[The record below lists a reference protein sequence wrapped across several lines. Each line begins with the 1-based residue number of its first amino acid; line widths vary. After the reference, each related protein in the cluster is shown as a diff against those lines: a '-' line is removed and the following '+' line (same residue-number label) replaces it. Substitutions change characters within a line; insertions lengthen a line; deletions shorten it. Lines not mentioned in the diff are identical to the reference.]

1 MSVRGVLV
9 RPAGESDERLLDAFA
24 CSAGPPCEAEVEAFV
39 RKDLLAWV
47 LAPGAAADDPR
58 ALLPL
63 DEADPA
69 HLVAVAAHE
78 RLTELQSRGVP
89 LSGIKAQV
97 VAVALTDRGT
107 RIAGR
112 RPGDLAFAALRA
124 DARRR
129 LPGTGRVLAAV
140 VAEANT
146 ASAALCDR
154 QRLTMI
160 IPRSPGYVWRVG
172 RL

>member
-1 MSVRGVLV
+1 
-9 RPAGESDERLLDAFA
+9 LLNTFA
-24 CSAGPPCEAEVEAFV
+24 CSTGPPYEAEVEAFV
-39 RKDLLAWV
+39 QKDLLAWM
-47 LAPGAAADDPR
+47 LAPGAAVDDPR
-58 ALLPL
+58 ALLL
-63 DEADPA
+63 FDEADPA

-78 RLTELQSRGVP
+78 RLTELQRRGTP
-89 LSGIKAQV
+89 LPGIKAQV

-112 RPGDLAFAALRA
+112 RPGDLAFAALRS

-129 LPGTGRVLAAV
+129 LPGSGLVLAAV
-140 VAEANT
+140 VADGNR

-154 QRLTMI
+154 QGLTVT
-160 IPRSPGYVWRVG
+160 IPRCPGYVWRVG